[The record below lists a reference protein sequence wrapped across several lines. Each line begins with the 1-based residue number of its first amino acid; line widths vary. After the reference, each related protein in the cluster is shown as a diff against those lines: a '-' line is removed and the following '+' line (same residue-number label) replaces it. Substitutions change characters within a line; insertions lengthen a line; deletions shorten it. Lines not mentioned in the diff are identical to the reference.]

1 MTEKKEN
8 VYEVRLINGVFSCR
22 GYEKHTDLSSAHFG
36 GKKKKMQTKIKND
49 YMSAS
54 KYCIFFSSL
63 FIAGNE
69 KQKTKQED

>member
-1 MTEKKEN
+1 MA
-8 VYEVRLINGVFSCR
+8 FSHVTGMKSTLTCQVL
-22 GYEKHTDLSSAHFG
+22 TLVV
-36 GKKKKMQTKIKND
+36 KKKKTKIKND

-69 KQKTKQED
+69 KKTKQED